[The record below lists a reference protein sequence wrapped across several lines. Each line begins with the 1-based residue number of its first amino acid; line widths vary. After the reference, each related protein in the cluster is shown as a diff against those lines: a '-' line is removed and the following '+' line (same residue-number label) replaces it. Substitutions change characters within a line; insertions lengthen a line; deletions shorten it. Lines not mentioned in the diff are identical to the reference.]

1 MRNGVVSSRTEV
13 FDPSNGLE
21 MINRTQSIASTPTY
35 LQPKREKHPE
45 DLQLKSIE
53 KAKLFLA
60 LSTTVQ

>member
-1 MRNGVVSSRTEV
+1 
-13 FDPSNGLE
+13 LE
-21 MINRTQSIASTPTY
+21 MINRTQSIASIPTY